1 MEHWLHHSHTFGG
14 KSRAAH
20 AVWAAF
26 GDSVKN
32 YVEPRC
38 SGQSQSF
45 GCLPVRFVVLFV
57 DQFFSCLA
65 RFRAATHWSWKVAR
79 CIDKWS
85 ALLSISKL
93 SRASFSLFS
102 SRWWMQKPAG
112 IGPFSSSHTTC
123 ARSLHLFGSAIFTH
137 ARCSLPR
144 LCRVL
149 IATDPMGS
157 RLDAGAPAMNCP
169 SAFFMRHF
177 RLKLR
182 SWQADGSGYAKSAE
196 AIANAKSETLWC
208 SPHCVPA
215 RGAAFNDGLFAG
227 VVNG

>member
-1 MEHWLHHSHTFGG
+1 MSDILKAPFPYFGG
-14 KSRAAH
+14 KSKAAP

-26 GDSVKN
+26 GDGVKN

-65 RFRAATHWSWKVAR
+65 RFMAATHWSWKVAR

-177 RLKLR
+177 RLKLH
-182 SWQADGSGYAKSAE
+182 SWQAT
-196 AIANAKSETLWC
+196 ANRQSETLWC
-208 SPHCVPA
+208 SPHCVPQVA
-215 RGAAFNDGLFAG
+215 EHVQDCIFAEASE
-227 VVNG
+227 